1 MKKLIITTLV
11 ILAIIYGVFYYTNPP
26 AVLGEKE
33 SVYSSGTIQQPRLSM
48 FLSTYEYTPE
58 IYNNS
63 EYELPLTELPE
74 NYQRDLVE
82 RFENNLSEEQIKTLL
97 DNGAIILPGNKYDRF
112 EYAYSNLNQKD
123 IPVFI
128 TSDSILHL
136 FHLEFNEIL
145 KNLEIKK
152 LSPMLKE
159 FLKSSIKESMRQYNG
174 FEDKKLKELSKR
186 NIAYLS
192 VAMKLLDPN
201 YVVTYFVAD
210 DVNKELDRIKKHE
223 GFFKSEIMSK
233 DCPDE
238 CLRLAFPKW
247 EDEKCSQEIKGG
259 KIFYGGKEWDSVEFY
274 SEICTRKCYC
284 EDYSQYIPRGHYTSS
299 EELKQ
304 YFRSMMWLGRITFK
318 TRGEGWTKQAIL
330 LTDAVKSAEVTFEG
344 KTYPASEIYNK
355 IYSITSFFA
364 GVSDDLTFYD
374 YDEAIKKVYGNG
386 FNEED
391 KLNANVAKRMQKEL
405 NNSESPKILNGLE
418 IDLAGNLKELTQG
431 LRLIGQRYA
440 IDSQI
445 LGNLVYKNV
454 GPNVKSPYYQK
465 VLDCKSTYSKLSKP
479 KGFYTICNYMDE
491 NQTKYWNE
499 VCSKAT
505 EMYMFGFCGG
515 LDESQ
520 LYSVCRFMPTGLDVI
535 NILGSKK
542 AEQILNEDYNN
553 GYCDYDKKQYELK
566 TLVNSYSEEKWTK
579 NLYNTWLWMLQP
591 VLKEKPKG
599 YPNWMRNETWR
610 LKDLI
615 TSLSSWAE
623 LRHDTILYVK
633 QSYTWAV
640 AMGTTS
646 IPNPIEA
653 KYYGYVEPNPELF
666 ARAKYAI
673 DFLKQGL
680 SEQEVI
686 TKEVR
691 DSLEQSSEMMEKLRI
706 ISKKELKAENLTE
719 EDYNYIKSINSKFD
733 SILEN
738 LASALKIESGG
749 CPVGKQCKKKTS
761 LEGKDKAFKTSMI
774 ADVHTDANTKKVLEA
789 GTGKI
794 DWIAVAH
801 KAKDGRIGI
810 AVGPIFSYYE
820 FAWPMDDRLTD
831 EKWRNEILSS
841 IERPVLYREINL
853 SSVEGVIVK

>member
-1 MKKLIITTLV
+1 MKKLILITLV
-11 ILAIIYGVFYYTNPP
+11 ILAAIYTVFYYTNPP
-26 AVLGEKE
+26 AMLGEKE
-33 SVYSSGTIQQPRLSM
+33 AVYSSGSIQQPRLSM
-48 FLSTYEYTPE
+48 FLSDYTYIPE
-58 IYNNS
+58 TYNNP

-82 RFENNLSEEQIKTLL
+82 RFGNNLSEEQIQILL
-97 DNGAIILPGNKYDRF
+97 DNGAIILQGNEYNRF
-112 EYAYSNLNQKD
+112 EHAYSNLNQKD

-159 FLKSSIKESMRQYNG
+159 FLKSLIKESMRQYNG
-174 FEDKKLKELSKR
+174 FEDGELKELSKR

-201 YVVTYFVAD
+201 YVVTYFVSD
-210 DVNKELDRIKKHE
+210 DVNKELDRIEKHE

-259 KIFYGGKEWDSVEFY
+259 KIFYQNKEWDSVEFY
-274 SEICTRKCYC
+274 SEICTRECYC

-299 EELKQ
+299 EGLKQ
-304 YFRSMMWLGRITFK
+304 YFKSMMWLGRITFK
-318 TRGEGWTKQAIL
+318 TRGESWTKQAIL
-330 LTDAVKSAEVTFEG
+330 LTDAVKSAEVKFEG

-374 YDEAIKKVYGNG
+374 YDEAIKKVYGYE

-391 KLNANVAKRMQKEL
+391 TLTINVAKKIQKEL
-405 NNSESPKILNGLE
+405 NNSEGPKILGGFE

-445 LGNLVYKNV
+445 LGDLVYKNV

-465 VLDCKSTYSKLSKP
+465 VINCESTYSKLSKP
-479 KGFYTICNYMDE
+479 KGFYITCAYMDE
-491 NQTKYWNE
+491 NKTKYWNE

-505 EMYMFGFCGG
+505 EMYIFGFCGG
-515 LDESQ
+515 LNESQ
-520 LYSVCRFMPTGLDVI
+520 LYSVCRFMPTGLDVV
-535 NILGSKK
+535 NILGSEK
-542 AEQILNEDYNN
+542 AEQVLNEYYNN
-553 GYCDYDKKQYELK
+553 GYCGYDKKQYELR
-566 TLVNSYSEEKWTK
+566 TLVDSYSEEMWTK

-591 VLKEKPKG
+591 VLKEKPEG
-599 YPNWMRNETWR
+599 YPNWMKSETWR

-633 QSYTWAV
+633 QSYTWAT
-640 AMGTTS
+640 AMAITS
-646 IPNPIEA
+646 MPIEA

-686 TKEVR
+686 TEEVKS
-691 DSLEQSSEMMEKLRI
+691 SLEQSSEMMEKLRI
-706 ISKKELKAENLTE
+706 ISEKELKGENLTE
-719 EDYNYIKSINSKFD
+719 EDFDYIKSIDSKFN
-733 SILEN
+733 SILED

-749 CPVGKQCKKKTS
+749 CPVGKQCEKKIS
-761 LEGKDKAFKTSMI
+761 LEGKDEAFKTSMI
-774 ADVHTDANTKKVLEA
+774 ADVHTDSNTKKVLEV
-789 GTGKI
+789 GTGKV
-794 DWIAVAH
+794 DWIVVAH
-801 KAKDGRIGI
+801 KSKDGRIGI
-810 AVGPIFSYYE
+810 AIGPIFSYYE

-831 EKWRNEILSS
+831 EKWRGEILSS
-841 IERPVLYREINL
+841 TERPVLYKEINL

>member
-1 MKKLIITTLV
+1 MKKLILITLV

-48 FLSTYEYTPE
+48 FLSDYEYLPE
-58 IYNNS
+58 TYNNP
-63 EYELPLTELPE
+63 EYELPLAELPE
-74 NYQRDLVE
+74 NYQRDFVE
-82 RFENNLSEEQIKTLL
+82 RFGNNLTEKQIQILL
-97 DNGAIILPGNKYDRF
+97 DKGAIILPGNEYDRF
-112 EYAYSNLNQKD
+112 EHAYANLNQKD

-159 FLKSSIKESMRQYNG
+159 FLKSLIKESMRQYNG
-174 FEDKKLKELSKR
+174 FEDGELKELSKR

-210 DVNKELDRIKKHE
+210 DVNKELERIKKHE
-223 GFFKSEIMSK
+223 GFFKSEILSK
-233 DCPDE
+233 DCPEE
-238 CLRLAFPKW
+238 CLKLAYPQW
-247 EDEKCSQEIKGG
+247 EDEKCGQEIKGG
-259 KIFYGGKEWDSVEFY
+259 KIFYQNKEWDSVEFY
-274 SEICTRKCYC
+274 SEICTRECYC
-284 EDYSQYIPRGHYTSS
+284 EDYSQYVPRGHYTSS
-299 EELKQ
+299 EGLKQ
-304 YFRSMMWLGRITFK
+304 YFKSMMWLGRITFK
-318 TRGEGWTKQAIL
+318 IRGDGWTKQAIL
-330 LTDAVKSAEVTFEG
+330 LTDAVKSAEVKFEG

-374 YDEAIKKVYGNG
+374 YDEAIKKVYGYG
-386 FNEED
+386 FDEEFT
-391 KLNANVAKRMQKEL
+391 LTINVAKKIQNEL
-405 NNSESPKILNGLE
+405 NNSEGPKILSGFE

-440 IDSQI
+440 IDSHI
-445 LGNLVYKNV
+445 LGDLVYKNV
-454 GPNVKSPYYQK
+454 GPNVRSPYYQE
-465 VLDCKSTYSKLSKP
+465 VLDCESTYSKLSKP
-479 KGFYTICNYMDE
+479 KGFYTTCTYMDE
-491 NQTKYWNE
+491 DRTKYWNE
-499 VCSKAT
+499 VCSKAL
-505 EMYMFGFCGG
+505 EMHLFGFCGG
-515 LDESQ
+515 FNESQ
-520 LYSVCRFMPTGLDVI
+520 LYSVCRFMPTGLDIV
-535 NILGSKK
+535 NILGSEK
-542 AEQILNEDYNN
+542 AEQVLNEHYNN
-553 GYCDYDKKQYELK
+553 GYCGYDKKQYELK
-566 TLVNSYSEEKWTK
+566 TLVDSYSEEMWTK

-591 VLKEKPKG
+591 VLKEKPEG
-599 YPNWMRNETWR
+599 YPNWMRSETWK

-633 QSYTWAV
+633 QSYTWAT
-640 AMGTTS
+640 ATGITS
-646 IPNPIEA
+646 MPDPIEA

-680 SEQEVI
+680 GEHEVI
-686 TKEVR
+686 TDEVR
-691 DSLEQSSEMMEKLRI
+691 SSLEQSSEMMEKLRI
-706 ISKKELKAENLTE
+706 ISEKELKAENLTE
-719 EDYNYIKSINSKFD
+719 EDYDYIKSIDSKFN
-733 SILEN
+733 SILED
-738 LASALKIESGG
+738 LASALSIESGG
-749 CPVGKQCKKKTS
+749 CPVGKQCTEKTV
-761 LEGKDKAFKTSMI
+761 LEGKDEAFKTSMI
-774 ADVHTDANTKKVLEA
+774 ADVHTDSNTKKVLEV
-789 GTGKI
+789 GTGKV
-794 DWIAVAH
+794 DWIVIAH

-831 EKWRNEILSS
+831 EKWRSEILSS
-841 IERPVLYREINL
+841 TERPILYREINM

>member
-1 MKKLIITTLV
+1 M
-11 ILAIIYGVFYYTNPP
+11 
-26 AVLGEKE
+26 GEKE
-33 SVYSSGTIQQPRLSM
+33 SVYSSGAIQQPRLSM
-48 FLSTYEYTPE
+48 FLSAYEYTPE
-58 IYNNS
+58 TYNNS

-82 RFENNLSEEQIKTLL
+82 RFGNNLSEEQIQTLL
-97 DNGAIILPGNKYDRF
+97 NNGAIILSGNKYHRF
-112 EYAYSNLNQKD
+112 EHAYSNLNQKD
-123 IPVFI
+123 IPVLI

-159 FLKSSIKESMRQYNG
+159 FLKSLIKESMRQYNG
-174 FEDKKLKELSKR
+174 FEEGELKEISKR
-186 NIAYLS
+186 NVAYLS

-210 DVNKELDRIKKHE
+210 DVNKELERIKKHE
-223 GFFKSEIMSK
+223 GFFKSEILSK

-259 KIFYGGKEWDSVEFY
+259 KIFYDGKEWDSVEFY

-284 EDYSQYIPRGHYTSS
+284 EDYSQYVPRGHYTTS
-299 EELKQ
+299 EGLKQ
-304 YFRSMMWLGRITFK
+304 YFKSMMWLGRIIFK

-330 LTDAVKSAEVTFEG
+330 LTDAVKSAEVKFEG
-344 KTYPASEIYNK
+344 KIYPASEIYNK

-374 YDEAIKKVYGNG
+374 YDEAIKKVYGMG

-391 KLNANVAKRMQKEL
+391 VLTINVAKKIQKEL
-405 NNSESPKILNGLE
+405 NNSEGPKILNGFE

-445 LGNLVYKNV
+445 LGDLVYKNV
-454 GPNVKSPYYQK
+454 GPNIKSPYYQK
-465 VLDCKSTYSKLSKP
+465 VLDCESTYSKLSKP
-479 KGFYTICNYMDE
+479 KGFYTACTYMEE
-491 NQTKYWNE
+491 NKTKYWNE
-499 VCSKAT
+499 VCSKAI
-505 EMYMFGFCGG
+505 EMYLSGFCGG
-515 LDESQ
+515 LNEFQ
-520 LYSVCRFMPTGLDVI
+520 LYSVCRFMPTGLDVV
-535 NILGSKK
+535 NILGSGK
-542 AEQILNEDYNN
+542 AEQVLNEYYNN
-553 GYCDYDKKQYELK
+553 GYCGYDKKQQELRV
-566 TLVNSYSEEKWTK
+566 LVDSYSEEMWTN

-591 VLKEKPKG
+591 VLKEKPEG

-610 LKDLI
+610 LKNLI
-615 TSLSSWAE
+615 TGLSSWAE

-640 AMGTTS
+640 AVRTTS
-646 IPNPIEA
+646 IDPIEA

-666 ARAKYAI
+666 VRAKYAI
-673 DFLKQGL
+673 DFLIQGL
-680 SEQEVI
+680 GEQEVI
-686 TKEVR
+686 TEEVR
-691 DSLEQSSEMMEKLRI
+691 NSLEQSSEMMEKLRI
-706 ISKKELKAENLTE
+706 ISEKELKEENLTE
-719 EDYNYIKSINSKFD
+719 EDYDYIKSINSRFD

-749 CPVGKQCKKKTS
+749 CPVGKQCKKKIS
-761 LEGKDKAFKTSMI
+761 LEGKDEAFKTSVI
-774 ADVHTDANTKKVLEA
+774 AEVHTESNTKKVLEV
-789 GTGKI
+789 GTGRV

-801 KAKDGRIGI
+801 KSKDGKIGI

-820 FAWPMDDRLTD
+820 FAWSMDDRLTD
-831 EKWRNEILSS
+831 EKWRGEILSS
-841 IERPVLYREINL
+841 IERPVLYKEINL
-853 SSVEGVIVK
+853 SSIEGVIVR

>member
-1 MKKLIITTLV
+1 MKKLIIITLV
-11 ILAIIYGVFYYTNPP
+11 ILVAIYTVFYYTNPP
-26 AVLGEKE
+26 TVLGEKE
-33 SVYSSGTIQQPRLSM
+33 SVYSSGAIPQPRLSM
-48 FLSTYEYTPE
+48 FLSDYEYTPE
-58 IYNNS
+58 TYNNS

-82 RFENNLSEEQIKTLL
+82 RFGNNLSEEQIQTLL
-97 DNGAIILPGNKYDRF
+97 NNGAIILSGTEYDRF
-112 EYAYSNLNQKD
+112 EHAYLNLNQKD

-159 FLKSSIKESMRQYNG
+159 FLKSLIKESMRQYNG
-174 FEDKKLKELSKR
+174 FEDGELKELSKR

-210 DVNKELDRIKKHE
+210 DVNKELDRIEKHE

-247 EDEKCSQEIKGG
+247 ENEKCSQEIKGG
-259 KIFYGGKEWDSVEFY
+259 KIFYQGKEWDSVEFY
-274 SEICTRKCYC
+274 SEICTRECYC
-284 EDYSQYIPRGHYTSS
+284 EDYSQYVPRGHYTSS
-299 EELKQ
+299 EGLKQ
-304 YFRSMMWLGRITFK
+304 YFKSMMWLGRITFK
-318 TRGEGWTKQAIL
+318 TRGDGWTKQAIL
-330 LTDAVKSAEVTFEG
+330 LTDAVKSAEVKFEG
-344 KTYPASEIYNK
+344 KIYPASEIYNK

-364 GVSDDLTFYD
+364 GVSDDFTFYD
-374 YDEAIKKVYGNG
+374 YDEAIKKVYGYE
-386 FNEED
+386 FDEEMT
-391 KLNANVAKRMQKEL
+391 LTVNVAKKIQKEL
-405 NNSESPKILNGLE
+405 NNSEGPKILGGFE

-445 LGNLVYKNV
+445 LGDLVYKNV

-465 VLDCKSTYSKLSKP
+465 VLDCESTYSKLSKP
-479 KGFYTICNYMDE
+479 KGFYTTCTYMDE
-491 NQTKYWNE
+491 DRTKYWNE
-499 VCSKAT
+499 VCSKAL
-505 EMYMFGFCGG
+505 EMHTAGFCGG
-515 LDESQ
+515 LNESQ

-542 AEQILNEDYNN
+542 AEQTLNEYYNN
-553 GYCDYDKKQYELK
+553 GYCGYDKKQYELR
-566 TLVNSYSEEKWTK
+566 TLIDSYSEEMWTK

-591 VLKEKPKG
+591 VLKEKPEG
-599 YPNWMRNETWR
+599 YPNWMRNETWK

-633 QSYTWAV
+633 QSYTWAT
-640 AMGTTS
+640 ALGITS
-646 IPNPIEA
+646 MPDPIEA

-680 SEQEVI
+680 GEQEII
-686 TKEVR
+686 TDEVR
-691 DSLEQSSEMMEKLRI
+691 SSLEQSSEMMEKLRI
-706 ISKKELKAENLTE
+706 ISEKELKAENLTE
-719 EDYNYIKSINSKFD
+719 EDYDYIKSINSRFD

-738 LASALKIESGG
+738 LASALEIQSGG
-749 CPVGKQCKKKTS
+749 CPVGKQCTKKTV
-761 LEGKDKAFKTSMI
+761 LEGKDEAFKTSMI
-774 ADVHTDANTKKVLEA
+774 ADVHTESNTKKVLEV
-789 GTGKI
+789 GTGKV
-794 DWIAVAH
+794 DWIVVAH

-831 EKWRNEILSS
+831 EKWRGEILSS
-841 IERPVLYREINL
+841 TERPVIYREINL
-853 SSVEGVIVK
+853 SSAEGVIVK